1 MKTLSN
7 LLSLLGIFLIMTF
20 LMAVSCRK
28 EKPAPKP
35 VVPTISS
42 FTISS
47 TTMNS
52 VTFNFSVSNYSSL
65 KLSIDG
71 RVMDI
76 SGNTFIVS
84 GLNAGKAYTATLT
97 AINADGSVSSTQNF
111 TTSKSNISITSF
123 KVTDTSW
130 NSASFAFSA
139 TSNASIVSLTLIN
152 SNTSASIDV
161 SGKAGEIVEGLM
173 PDSAYT
179 FTFKVKDDTEN
190 ELSQSISFRTKKKVS
205 ELIGI
210 TSITIDSTFAIIGN
224 AVSSRLRMKVNA
236 EKMMPVSS
244 LTASFGEYG
253 SAVKMLRYS
262 LNGGPWVVLQAEEGK
277 VNFKNVLL
285 ASGENTFDCYFS
297 LKPSVGVP
305 NASALSF
312 SIISIDDGEGGTLP
326 KGGSFPV
333 GIGVGSVNANTQ
345 ATKLISN
352 WNGRMGNPAIF
363 LPSKGRANDLF
374 YYVINLKVSGPAP
387 ARWYSVKLQN
397 PYSSFNKLTFFD
409 SGWGMAS
416 WTLYKK
422 VLSSSWNE
430 DFIFLKFSNDNNSIT
445 SDEISNNFF
454 ISCDYQNTGSETF
467 YSHLYT
473 PFAMG
478 FRLMS
483 KYDLILLNSDGQV
496 IDLSDAV
503 IMQDDVPITN

>member
-1 MKTLSN
+1 MKN
-7 LLSLLGIFLIMTF
+7 IIILLLF
-20 LMAVSCRK
+20 AVLAPACKK
-28 EKPAPKP
+28 EKPKRP
-35 VVPTISS
+35 PTISS

-84 GLNAGKAYTATLT
+84 GLNAGKAYTATIT
-97 AINADGSVSSTQNF
+97 ASNADGSVSSTQNF

-130 NSASFAFSA
+130 NSASFAFSGA
-139 TSNASIVSLTLIN
+139 SNAPITSFTLIN
-152 SNTSASIDV
+152 NNTSASIDV
-161 SGKAGEIVEGLM
+161 SGKGSEIVVGLM

-190 ELSQSISFRTKKKVS
+190 ELSQSISFRTKKKASESVS
-205 ELIGI
+205 I
-210 TSITIDSTFAIIGN
+210 TSITYDSTFAIIGN

-236 EKMMPVSS
+236 EKMMPIPS

-333 GIGVGSVNANTQ
+333 GIGVGSVDANTQ

-352 WNGRMGNPAIF
+352 WNGRMRNPASMMSSGTSTNG
-363 LPSKGRANDLF
+363 LL

-387 ARWYSVKLQN
+387 AIWYSVKLQN

-409 SGWGMAS
+409 SGWA
-416 WTLYKK
+416 
-422 VLSSSWNE
+422 LSIGKGNKY
-430 DFIFLKFSNDNNSIT
+430 LKNSFWDKDYIYMLLPDENNIIT
-445 SDEISNNFF
+445 SDGLGNKYY
-454 ISCDYQNTGSETF
+454 ISCGYQNTGSETF